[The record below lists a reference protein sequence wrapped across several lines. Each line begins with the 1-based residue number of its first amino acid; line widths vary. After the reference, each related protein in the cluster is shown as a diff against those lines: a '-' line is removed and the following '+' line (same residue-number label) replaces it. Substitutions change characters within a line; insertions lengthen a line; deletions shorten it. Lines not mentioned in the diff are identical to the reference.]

1 MKKLFCL
8 FLGCLLLGSLVSCNK
23 NHHGDLTARSSSAI
37 ASKTESLF
45 SPNTEPEGEP
55 GDGFPLYRAYADTL
69 PAPVS
74 PVLENGSYH
83 FGDRTLLLKYPAKNG
98 LEQLVAEYHYHQLSA
113 EFEKLSGMVEK
124 TENMQIEISGMEQGF
139 KEGVFPLK
147 PPL

>member
-1 MKKLFCL
+1 M
-8 FLGCLLLGSLVSCNK
+8 
-23 NHHGDLTARSSSAI
+23 TARSSSAI

-69 PAPVS
+69 PAPVFRFWKMEATIS
-74 PVLENGSYH
+74 GIERS
-83 FGDRTLLLKYPAKNG
+83 LLKDPAKNG

-124 TENMQIEISGMEQGF
+124 TENMQIEISGIEQGF
-139 KEGVFPLK
+139 KEGVLRGK